1 MFPLFIIGFGLLFI
15 TLSTSSSAVSSAV
28 EQKLGKID
36 PRFLRRAGTVVMRM
50 GVPYRVLLRWA
61 GGAANSA
68 RDLRLAQNQ
77 RAIAQGLTDQG
88 ALGVEVSS
96 DGDGSGWVSYQ
107 QTPKADLAVSFGTTV
122 YGSGSLYALIR
133 EDGQAWI

>member
-15 TLSTSSSAVSSAV
+15 TLSTSSSAASSKL
-28 EQKLGKID
+28 ESMLGKID
-36 PRFLRRAGTVVMRM
+36 PRFIRRAGTVVMRA

-61 GGAANSA
+61 GGLAGSN
-68 RDLRLAQNQ
+68 RDLRLSQNQ
-77 RAIAQGLTDQG
+77 RTIALDLTEQG
-88 ALGVEVSS
+88 ALGAEVAS

-107 QTPKADLAVSFGTTV
+107 QIPKADLAVSFGTIV

-133 EDGQAWI
+133 EDGQAWL